1 MSIIFILHIIS
12 LFNNFV
18 GISKLRSPTVSCR
31 EYYYFKLQ
39 IRPSTKSI
47 LLIVGRL
54 FQQYVV
60 DMYIKLETT
69 RLNFYKTQQSQI
81 RSELY
86 QGIVDVVNAGETRGD
101 KVGKRVVLPSTFI
114 GGPKNMRHR
123 YLDAMALV
131 QHYGKPDLFI
141 TMTCNSEW
149 KEIREELME
158 GQQSHDRPDLTSRVS
173 RGKLMDLKDQIVH
186 KEIFGNVDNL
196 EKLQHSYM

>member
-18 GISKLRSPTVSCR
+18 GILTRRSPTISCR
-31 EYYYFKLQ
+31 EYYCFKLQ

-47 LLIVGRL
+47 LLLAGRL
-54 FQQYVV
+54 FQQYVFY
-60 DMYIKLETT
+60 MYIKLETT

-86 QGIVDVVNAGETRGD
+86 QGIVDVVNAEETRGD

-114 GGPKNMRHR
+114 GGPRDTRRR

-131 QHYGKPDLFI
+131 KHYEKPDLFI
-141 TMTCNSEW
+141 TMICNS
-149 KEIREELME
+149 
-158 GQQSHDRPDLTSRVS
+158 
-173 RGKLMDLKDQIVH
+173 
-186 KEIFGNVDNL
+186 
-196 EKLQHSYM
+196 